1 MRLLKL
7 LVLSLAL
14 AACSLPEQPVVIRN
28 DVRVILKVANLPEG
42 TLGSA
47 RYLPQTNTC
56 IIILKSY
63 PTCLLHEI
71 RHCFEGNWQL
81 ADGTWKQAWRVR
93 PANEKEI
100 EQQARSVRADRN
112 QRLAVCDWTQLPD
125 APVDQAAWA
134 AYRQALRD
142 VTAQSGFPW
151 SVVWPDAPAN

>member
-1 MRLLKL
+1 VHIKL
-7 LVLSLAL
+7 TNGVPENYSIGQLRRDNPQVSFPKSIPDDTLAL
-14 AACSLPEQPVVIRN
+14 YDVYPLKAADPPAHATNE
-28 DVRVILKVANLPEG
+28 VAEDAG
-42 TLGSA
+42 
-47 RYLPQTNTC
+47 YL
-56 IIILKSY
+56 
-63 PTCLLHEI
+63 
-71 RHCFEGNWQL
+71 QL